1 MMRIAIAGGSGLGY
15 LLAKELSEAAN
26 AYNVVVL
33 SRFVS
38 LLSFKAVEL
47 F

>member
-38 LLSFKAVEL
+38 ILLSKTTGL

>member
-1 MMRIAIAGGSGLGY
+1 MRIAIAGGSGLGY

-26 AYNVVVL
+26 AYNIVVL

-38 LLSFKAVEL
+38 IFLSKTTGL